1 MIQTAVQFKSLT
13 DQVYEFLSNSIIEGR
28 IKPGEKLIENELCHQ
43 FGISRSPLRECF
55 RILEAEGL
63 ISISPRKGAFVK
75 EFSRQDLE
83 DVFPVRAALEGLAAR
98 LAVQNIGD
106 KELGIFNELIT
117 KMEEA
122 LGKKDIKSFLRLN
135 ATFHGIFIKA
145 SNNKI
150 LERTLKNLGKGIWL
164 RIAFLYYQSP
174 SGLDF
179 SNKIHKEI
187 VRAFKDKD
195 VEAVQ
200 KLVEE
205 HIDDAKRQLVILFS
219 QPKLFPSP

>member
-1 MIQTAVQFKSLT
+1 MEKVIQFKSLT
-13 DQVYEFLSNSIIEGR
+13 DQVYGYLSNSIIEGR
-28 IKPGEKLIENELCHQ
+28 IKPGEKLLENELCHQ

-63 ISISPRKGAFVK
+63 ISISPRRGAFVK

-83 DVFPVRAALEGLAAR
+83 DVFPVRGVLEALAAR
-98 LAVQNIGD
+98 SAVHNITE
-106 KELGIFNELIT
+106 KELEIFDDLIA

-135 ATFHGIFIKA
+135 ATFHGVFIKA
-145 SNNKI
+145 SNNKV

-187 VRAFKDKD
+187 VRAFRNKD

-200 KLVEE
+200 KLVQE
-205 HIDDAKRQLVILFS
+205 HIEDARKQLFILYS
-219 QPKLFPSP
+219 KS

>member
-1 MIQTAVQFKSLT
+1 MNTVIEFKSLT
-13 DQVYEFLSNSIIEGR
+13 DQVYDFLSNSIIEGR
-28 IKPGEKLIENELCHQ
+28 IKPGEKLLENDLCHQ

-63 ISISPRKGAFVK
+63 ISISPRKGAFVRELSK
-75 EFSRQDLE
+75 QELE
-83 DVFPVRAALEGLAAR
+83 DVFAVRAALESLAAR

-106 KELGIFNELIT
+106 KEVEIFNDLIA

-135 ATFHGIFIKA
+135 ATFHSVFIKA
-145 SNNKI
+145 SNNRV
-150 LERTLKNLGKGIWL
+150 LERTLKNLGRGIWL

-179 SNKIHKEI
+179 SNKIHREI
-187 VRAFKDKD
+187 LKAFKDRD
-195 VEAVQ
+195 VKAVQ

-205 HIDDAKRQLVILFS
+205 HIEDAKKQLVILFS
-219 QPKLFPSP
+219 KS

>member
-1 MIQTAVQFKSLT
+1 
-13 DQVYEFLSNSIIEGR
+13 
-28 IKPGEKLIENELCHQ
+28 
-43 FGISRSPLRECF
+43 
-55 RILEAEGL
+55 
-63 ISISPRKGAFVK
+63 
-75 EFSRQDLE
+75 
-83 DVFPVRAALEGLAAR
+83 
-98 LAVQNIGD
+98 
-106 KELGIFNELIT
+106 
-117 KMEEA
+117 MEEA